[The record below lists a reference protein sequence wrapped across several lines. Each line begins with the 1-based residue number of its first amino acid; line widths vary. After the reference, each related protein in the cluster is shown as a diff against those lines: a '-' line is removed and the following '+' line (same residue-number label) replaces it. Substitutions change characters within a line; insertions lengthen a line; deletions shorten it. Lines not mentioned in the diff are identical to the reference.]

1 MYSTLVYRVAVLLD
15 LKLYI
20 SIIVANIILIP
31 KPNYLYSVAEDYNNI
46 VYKSYNISIID
57 KYYTTSNIGILD
69 PLVLYLIAIR
79 AF

>member
-1 MYSTLVYRVAVLLD
+1 MSSSHVKYV
-15 LKLYI
+15 I
-20 SIIVANIILIP
+20 SIIVTNIILIF
-31 KPNYLYSVAEDYNNI
+31 KSNYLYNIVEDYNNI

-57 KYYTTSNIGILD
+57 KYYITSDIGILD

>member
-1 MYSTLVYRVAVLLD
+1 MSSSHVKYV
-15 LKLYI
+15 I
-20 SIIVANIILIP
+20 SIIVTNIILIF
-31 KPNYLYSVAEDYNNI
+31 KSNYLYNIVEDYNNI

-69 PLVLYLIAIR
+69 LLILYLIAIR